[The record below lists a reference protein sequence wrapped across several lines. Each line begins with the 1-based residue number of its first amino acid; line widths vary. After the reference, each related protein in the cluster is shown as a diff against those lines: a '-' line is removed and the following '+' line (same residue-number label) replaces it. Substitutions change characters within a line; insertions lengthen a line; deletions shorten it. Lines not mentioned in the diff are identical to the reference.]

1 MFRKY
6 DNHLQPSLFSTAQQ
20 LPKTVR
26 DRLERS
32 WAPVFRSQIFES
44 IDEERYAVLYSD
56 ACSRPNFPVN
66 VLVSLDIIKWLFDYT
81 DEDLLD
87 QFHFNLLTAYALGQ
101 EELGY
106 LTICP
111 RTLYNFR
118 GRILDYET
126 RTGINLLDEEFKFI
140 GKRAIEEFCV
150 NAKIQR
156 MDSSLIGSFIKRMS
170 RLEMLVKVMQNF
182 YRDLSTAE
190 QERWKE
196 QLSFYTKSEPDHITF
211 RLKRKDVVKHL
222 KQVGKLLFELHKAY
236 QDDDAINGL
245 KSYQHVGRVLLEQY
259 DLTIN
264 DEQPEINVKAS
275 KISTD
280 SLQNPA
286 DDEATYRKKG
296 TKESQGYLLNVAE
309 TCAKDSPLQII
320 TDVSVHKNNE
330 SDAEILAERIPEIKE
345 HTAVEEMITDAAY
358 AGEASETACEKTGVK
373 LIPTE
378 IRGRK
383 ETDDQTPLRA
393 FIFDNNHRLVACP
406 RGEAPIYYC
415 HKKKTGRH
423 VVHFSLEQCRK
434 CPFLGV
440 CRVQKRKKFYS
451 LIYTDRQTLLAL
463 RRQQLSEDNYRQKCR
478 LRPAIEGTISQFKRT
493 MPNGKLKVRG
503 LQKGRN
509 TCILRAMAINF
520 KRVVSYLQSD
530 VAEYVNSLENSVFVS
545 KYKAILDVLPGTL
558 LSWIGLGT
566 GNQIAFNQ
574 AACVVESLRA

>member
-6 DNHLQPSLFSTAQQ
+6 NSHLQPSLFSTAQQ

-32 WAPVFRSQIFES
+32 WAPVFRRHIFEN
-44 IDEERYAVLYSD
+44 IDEGRYAVLYSGE
-56 ACSRPNFPVN
+56 CSRPNFPVN

-101 EELGY
+101 EELGH
-106 LTICP
+106 LTLCP

-118 GRILDYET
+118 ERILEYEA
-126 RTGINLLDEEFKFI
+126 RTGINLLNEEFKTI
-140 GKRAIEEFCV
+140 GKKTIDEFCV

-156 MDSSLIGSFIKRMS
+156 MDSSLVGSFIKRMS
-170 RLEMLVKVMQNF
+170 RLEMLVKVLQNF
-182 YRDLSTAE
+182 YRDLPAKE
-190 QERWKE
+190 QELWKE
-196 QLSFYTKSEPDHITF
+196 RLSDYTESDPDHITF
-211 RLKRKDVVKHL
+211 RLKRKDIAKHL
-222 KQVGKLLFELHKAY
+222 EQVGSLLFEIHKAY
-236 QDDDAINGL
+236 QDDDGITGL
-245 KSYQHVGRVLLEQY
+245 KSYQHVRRVLMEQY
-259 DLTIN
+259 DITV
-264 DEQPEINVKAS
+264 DEEKTEINVKAG
-275 KISTD
+275 KVSTD

-296 TKESQGYLLNVAE
+296 AKESQGYLLNVTE
-309 TCAKDSPLQII
+309 TCAEDSPLQII

-345 HTAVEEMITDAAY
+345 RTGVEEMITDAAY
-358 AGEASETACEKTGVK
+358 AGETSEKACERADVN

-383 ETDDQTPLRA
+383 ESEDQTPLRA
-393 FIFDNNHRLVACP
+393 FIFDKNHRLVSCP
-406 RGEAPIYYC
+406 RGEAPIHYC
-415 HKKKTGRH
+415 YKEKTGRH

-463 RRQQLSEDNYRQKCR
+463 RRQQLSEDSYRQKCR
-478 LRPAIEGTISQFKRT
+478 LRPAVEGTISQFKRT

-503 LQKGRN
+503 LKRGRN

-520 KRVVSYLQSD
+520 KRVMSYLQD
-530 VAEYVNSLENSVFVS
+530 DMAEYVNSLKSSALTSIN
-545 KYKAILDVLPGTL
+545 KAVLYDFPEL
-558 LSWIGLGT
+558 MLSWIGFGT
-566 GNQIAFNQ
+566 RNQIALNK
-574 AACVVESLRA
+574 AA